1 MPNSSIASSDTSLN
15 YGWMGTIASFLAES
29 PTDWLTTLSDAYQTL
44 YYQRP
49 TATQCQAWIDCGEV
63 LRSQFPLLVGSRPN
77 SAQWTLIFEYELP
90 REGGR
95 RPDLVLLGAG
105 QILVFEFKQKRSPN
119 LADLDQ
125 VAEYGRNLAEY
136 HSGSTQNPVSAI
148 LVPTRRTT
156 ESSPFQSIKIKQATD
171 LISSIATQILAPHQ
185 IADYLIELPERQP
198 AIDPGAWICAEYAPL
213 PSMIQA
219 AQRLFQQE
227 PLPHIKRAHSAGIPA
242 LIAYLNQVVEQAAR
256 NHERHLFLITGVP
269 GAGKTLVGLQFVYQT
284 HFTESGTLEELR
296 SQDRQAVFLSGNAP
310 LVTVLQYALKSRV
323 FVQAVRNFYIDH
335 EVRTQKAPR
344 EQILVFDEA
353 QRAWDMERMSEKYG
367 IHSAAAGTMIRIAE
381 RSPNW
386 CVLVG
391 LIGEGQ
397 KIHVGEEDG
406 MEQWNTGLQQASSSW
421 YVHCSPEQAN
431 YFTAIDSS
439 RLHTDEQFNLST
451 SLRSHL
457 AKDVQTWVANVLA
470 GDFTTA
476 AKVMPLLR
484 SAGFDAYLTR
494 DLELAKSY
502 CRDRYQTQSQK
513 RYGLLASS
521 RARNLPKYGVAN
533 DFKTTQRLK
542 VGAWY
547 VDPPESEFS
556 CCQLAYVAT
565 EFSSQGLELDLPI
578 VCWGNDLIWQE
589 TGWVTT
595 TRQRHVKNPLQLRL
609 NSYRVLLTRGRD
621 GVLIYLP
628 PDPMMNSTYEVLK
641 TAGLEE
647 LSDSSG

>member
-1 MPNSSIASSDTSLN
+1 MPRSAIVSSHFPLN
-15 YGWMGTIASFLAES
+15 YGWFGSIAEFLNLS
-29 PTDWLTTLSDAYQTL
+29 LDDWLESLSHAYQTL
-44 YYQRP
+44 YQHRP
-49 TATQCQAWIDCGEV
+49 TATQKQAWTDCAEV
-63 LRSQFPLLVGSRPN
+63 LRSQLSLLIQSRPD
-77 SAQWTLIFEYELP
+77 SAEWTLIFEYELP

-105 QILVFEFKQKRSPN
+105 QILVFEFKQKRSPS

-125 VAEYGRNLAEY
+125 AAEYARDLAEY
-136 HSGSTQNPVSAI
+136 HGGSTQNPVSAI

-156 ESSPFQSIKIKQATD
+156 ESSLSRSIEANQATD
-171 LISSIATQILAPHQ
+171 GIKSIATQLLAPYQ
-185 IADYLIELPERQP
+185 IADYLIDLPARQP
-198 AIDPGAWICAEYAPL
+198 AIDPSAWVSADYAPL
-213 PSMIQA
+213 PSIVQA

-227 PLPHIKRAHSAGIPA
+227 PLPHIKRAHSAGIPD
-242 LIAYLNQVVEQAAR
+242 LIAYLNQLVEQAA
-256 NHERHLFLITGVP
+256 HHHQRHLVLITGVP

-284 HFTESGTLEELR
+284 QFTKSRMLAKSR

-335 EVRTQKAPR
+335 EVRKQKAPR

-367 IHSAAAGTMIRIAE
+367 IDSAAAGTMIRIAE

-406 MEQWNTGLQQASSSW
+406 MEQWNTGLQQASSNW
-421 YVHCSPEQAN
+421 YVHCSPEYASC
-431 YFTAIDSS
+431 FTAIDSS
-439 RLHTDEQFNLST
+439 RLHTEHQFNLST
-451 SLRSHL
+451 SLRTHL
-457 AKDVQTWVANVLA
+457 AQDVQTWVATVLM

-476 AKVMPLLR
+476 AQVMPALR

-502 CRDRYQTQSQK
+502 CRDRYQTQPQK

-556 CCQLAYVAT
+556 CCQLTHVAT

-578 VCWGNDLIWQE
+578 VCWGNDLVWQE
-589 TGWVTT
+589 TGWVAT
-595 TRQRHVKNPLQLRL
+595 TRQRNVKNPLQLRL

-621 GVLIYLP
+621 GVLIYVP
-628 PDPMMNSTYEVLK
+628 PDPAMDHTYEVLT
-641 TAGLEE
+641 TAGLEA
-647 LSDSSG
+647 LS